1 MPFDSRFKTYR
12 HQNPLA
18 IKLLAAIVL
27 CSSLITLVSTLAQL
41 YSDYRYDR
49 NAIEDQIAQIESTT
63 LPSLANSLWE
73 ISPRQIQLQLEGILQ
88 LPDVEYVI
96 LETPFNERYSSG
108 ELPQGSV
115 IKKDY
120 PLFHT
125 SDDTQ
130 FELGGLQLVISL
142 DNIYSRLWDKA
153 WFILLSQGVKTFVV
167 SIFILSIFY
176 HLVTQ
181 HLATL
186 AVYAR
191 RLRLDKLDMPLVL
204 RRKGKQA
211 DELNEVVLSMNTMRE
226 TMLAD
231 IAKRKAAEEAL
242 EELNQKLEQRVEERT
257 LELAKTNSELQQ
269 ALEHIQHTQE
279 QLVQSEKMAALGN
292 LVAGVA
298 HEISTPIG
306 ISFTA
311 ASLLEQQAQQQEG
324 EMASLTLESSQ
335 MIRQNLERAAQLITA
350 FKQVS
355 VDQSSERRRPFYVAD
370 YLDEIILSLK
380 PRLRE
385 LNPQI
390 NIHCDKSLVI
400 DSYPGCYYQV
410 FNNLIINSLI
420 HGFSDTASPQI
431 DIEFTVID
439 QSMRIDYKDNGS
451 GLDTTW
457 REQVF
462 NPFVTSKRNQG
473 CSGLGMHITFNLVSQ
488 LLKGNI
494 QCLASSEGAH
504 FRIDAPLVLDDLP
517 S

>member
-1 MPFDSRFKTYR
+1 MPFDSSFKTYR
-12 HQNPLA
+12 HHNPLA
-18 IKLLAAIVL
+18 IKLLAAIIL

-41 YSDYRYDR
+41 YSDYRYER
-49 NAIEDQIAQIESTT
+49 NAIDDQIAQIESTT

-88 LPDVEYVI
+88 LPDVEYVT
-96 LETPFNERYSSG
+96 LETPFNERYTSG
-108 ELPQGSV
+108 ELPQASV

-125 SDDTQ
+125 SADSQ
-130 FELGGLQLVISL
+130 FELGSLQLVISL

-181 HLATL
+181 HLAAL

-191 RLRLDKLDMPLVL
+191 RLRLDKLDLPLVL
-204 RRKGKQA
+204 RRRGKPA

-231 IAKRKAAEEAL
+231 IAKRKAAEQAL
-242 EELNQKLEQRVEERT
+242 EDLNSDLEKRVEERT
-257 LELAKTNSELQQ
+257 LALEKTNKELQQ
-269 ALEHIQHTQE
+269 ALEHIQHTQQ

-311 ASLLEQQAQQQEG
+311 ASLLEQQATQYEG
-324 EMASLTLESSQ
+324 ELASLTLESSQ

-355 VDQSSERRRPFYVAD
+355 VDQSSERRRPFYVTD
-370 YLDEIILSLK
+370 YLEEIILSLK
-380 PRLRE
+380 PMLRE
-385 LNPQI
+385 LHPII
-390 NIHCDKSLVI
+390 NIHCDKTLVI
-400 DSYPGCYYQV
+400 DSYPGCYYQI

-420 HGFSDTASPQI
+420 HGFSQTQAPQI
-431 DIEFTVID
+431 DIEFTIND
-439 QSMRIDYKDNGS
+439 NQMQIDYRDNGV
-451 GLDTTW
+451 GLDKTW

-494 QCLASSEGAH
+494 SCLQSDDGAH
-504 FRIDAPLVLDDLP
+504 FRIDAPIGLD
-517 S
+517 